1 MRVQNQ
7 NGEKNQAELVGGGF
21 AFLINAAIAPKMD
34 GKRTVS
40 FFLVRHCIPIG
51 KEGMFGIKRCGF
63 FLHENEM
70 HSRVSYYICPH
81 FVKD

>member
-63 FLHENEM
+63 FYTKTKCILVFLTIFPPI
-70 HSRVSYYICPH
+70 S
-81 FVKD
+81 